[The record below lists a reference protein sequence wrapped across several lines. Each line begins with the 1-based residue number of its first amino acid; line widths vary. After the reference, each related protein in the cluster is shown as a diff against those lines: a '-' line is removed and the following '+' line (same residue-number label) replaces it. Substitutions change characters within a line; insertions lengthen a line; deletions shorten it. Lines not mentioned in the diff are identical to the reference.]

1 VHAVFHKQLWLEACR
16 TVSVMLRL
24 LSSGRNLT
32 QILYT
37 LWTRTSAAVIVL
49 WAALSG
55 DSSWIATIGLSAL
68 LILLLLG
75 GIVLLVLG
83 VRDLARDLRHH
94 FHVRSEKNTSS

>member
-1 VHAVFHKQLWLEACR
+1 MQSSIKQLWLEACR
-16 TVSVMLRL
+16 TLAVMLRL
-24 LSSGRNLT
+24 LSTGRNLT

-37 LWTRTSAAVIVL
+37 LWIRTSAAVIVL

-55 DSSWIATIGLSAL
+55 ESSWIATVGLSAL

-94 FHVRSEKNTSS
+94 LHARSEKKASS